1 MLAHNQ
7 MPTKAPPSAVV
18 TLYDQLKLLLNNL
31 ANQYE
36 LVTVQTLMDAEVPV
50 FTGTS
55 PAGPTGF
62 DVRYTDQNAV
72 LVRTDLRRQL
82 ALANIQQYLFKI
94 KACSKRQQET
104 LRF

>member
-1 MLAHNQ
+1 
-7 MPTKAPPSAVV
+7 VV
-18 TLYDQLKLLLNNL
+18 ALYDQLKLLLNDL

-82 ALANIQQYLFKI
+82 ALSNIQQYLFKD
-94 KACSKRQQET
+94 KACSRRQREI